1 MVSRPISVYAC
12 ESQPVVVE
20 GLRRALE
27 GDARFEFA
35 GVAARTREALAAV
48 LARAPDIALVD
59 HEDDPAAALE
69 LVEELG
75 KALSRTHAVLWVRS
89 LEDLRASQALQA
101 GARAILVK
109 NRPLEILLECLRVV
123 ARGHLWFENGAREP
137 AGEREPGR
145 RRAPRLTPRER
156 QVVTLLS
163 QGLKNTEIARALEIS
178 PGTVKVH
185 LMHVFEKTGA
195 RDRYELAI
203 RSRRLLGPE
212 GGATETAQQA
222 EAAPGASGSA
232 G

>member
-1 MVSRPISVYAC
+1 MVSRPISVFAC

-20 GLRRALE
+20 GLRQALE
-27 GDARFEFA
+27 RDARFELA
-35 GVAARTREALAAV
+35 GVAARTCEALGAV
-48 LARAPDIALVD
+48 LARAPDITLVD
-59 HEDDPAAALE
+59 HEDDPVAALE

-109 NRPLEILLECLRVV
+109 NRPLEMLLECLRVV

-137 AGEREPGR
+137 AGEPEPAP

-212 GGATETAQQA
+212 GGAAQIAQEA
-222 EAAPGASGSA
+222 EAAPGASRSA

>member
-1 MVSRPISVYAC
+1 MFAC

-20 GLRRALE
+20 GLRKALE
-27 GDARFEFA
+27 RDSRFEFA
-35 GVAARTREALAAV
+35 GVAARISEALAAI
-48 LARAPDIALVD
+48 LARAPDVTLVD
-59 HEDDPAAALE
+59 HEDDPGGALE

-75 KALSRTHAVLWVRS
+75 TALSQTHAVMWVKS
-89 LEDLRASQALQA
+89 LEDLPASQALQA

-109 NRPLEILLECLRVV
+109 TRPLEALLDCLRVV
-123 ARGHLWFENGAREP
+123 ARGHLWFEDGVGQA
-137 AGEREPGR
+137 AGEPRPEP

-163 QGLKNTEIARALEIS
+163 QGLKNTEIAKALGIS

-203 RSRRLLGPE
+203 RSRRLLGLE
-212 GGATETAQQA
+212 GGALQAAQAA
-222 EAAPGASGSA
+222 EAAPGASRSA

>member
-1 MVSRPISVYAC
+1 MVSRPISVFAC

-20 GLRRALE
+20 GLRKALE
-27 GDARFEFA
+27 RDSRFEFA
-35 GVAARTREALAAV
+35 GVAAGSSEALEAV
-48 LARAPDIALVD
+48 LVRAPDITLVD
-59 HEDDPAAALE
+59 HEDDPQAALA

-109 NRPLEILLECLRVV
+109 TGPLETLLECLRVV

-137 AGEREPGR
+137 AGEPGPEP

-163 QGLKNTEIARALEIS
+163 QGLKNIEIAKALGIS

-203 RSRRLLGPE
+203 RSRRLLGLE
-212 GGATETAQQA
+212 GGATQTAQEA
-222 EAAPGASGSA
+222 EAAPGASVSA

>member
-1 MVSRPISVYAC
+1 MVSRPISVFAC

-20 GLRRALE
+20 GLRKALE
-27 GDARFEFA
+27 RDPRFEFVGA
-35 GVAARTREALAAV
+35 AARTSEALAAI
-48 LARAPDIALVD
+48 LAQAPEVTLVD
-59 HEDDPAAALE
+59 HEDDPAGALE

-75 KALSRTHAVLWVRS
+75 QALSRTHAVLWVKS
-89 LEDLRASQALQA
+89 LEDLPASQALQA

-109 NRPLEILLECLRVV
+109 TRPLETLLDCLRVV
-123 ARGHLWFENGAREP
+123 ARGHLWFEDGTAEA
-137 AGEREPGR
+137 AGQPRPQP

-163 QGLKNTEIARALEIS
+163 QGLKNTEIARALGIS

-195 RDRYELAI
+195 RDRYELAL
-203 RSRRLLGPE
+203 RSRRLLGLE
-212 GGATETAQQA
+212 GGAA
-222 EAAPGASGSA
+222 EMAAPGAARGA

>member
-1 MVSRPISVYAC
+1 MVSRPIGVFAC

-20 GLRRALE
+20 GLRKALE
-27 GDARFEFA
+27 RDSRFEFVGA
-35 GVAARTREALAAV
+35 AARASEALEAV
-48 LARAPDIALVD
+48 LARAPDVMLVD
-59 HEDDPAAALE
+59 HEDDPAGALE

-75 KALSRTHAVLWVRS
+75 RALSRTHAVLWVKS
-89 LEDLRASQALQA
+89 LEDLPAGQALQA
-101 GARAILVK
+101 GVRAILVK
-109 NRPLEILLECLRVV
+109 TRPLDALLDCLRVV
-123 ARGHLWFENGAREP
+123 AHGHLWFEDRAGQA
-137 AGEREPGR
+137 AGEPRPEP

-163 QGLKNTEIARALEIS
+163 QGLKNTEIAKALGIA

-203 RSRRLLGPE
+203 RSRRLLGLE
-212 GGATETAQQA
+212 GGAAQADQEA
-222 EAAPGASGSA
+222 EAAPGATRSA

>member
-1 MVSRPISVYAC
+1 MVSRPSAC
-12 ESQPVVVE
+12 M
-20 GLRRALE
+20 RANPSRWWWK
-27 GDARFEFA
+27 DCA
-35 GVAARTREALAAV
+35 GRWKETPGSSSPGWRHRTREALACRSR
-48 LARAPDIALVD
+48 RAPDITLVD

-123 ARGHLWFENGAREP
+123 ARGHLWFENARQREP

-178 PGTVKVH
+178 P
-185 LMHVFEKTGA
+185 
-195 RDRYELAI
+195 
-203 RSRRLLGPE
+203 
-212 GGATETAQQA
+212 
-222 EAAPGASGSA
+222 AP
-232 G
+232 